1 MTRPFGRFKMD
12 ARSLKVISPRKWLF
26 IIILSAAAVFALWG
40 ATRFWLITVLLT
52 SEQVLHLIDITLIFV
67 TGLAII
73 MLVSQLIASHVAAY
87 LGPTQSNTIRLLFQV
102 ASFSIILLLVFST
115 AGINLVGTLVGVG
128 FFGIVVGLAAQ
139 AVLGNLFSG
148 LMLVASRPFKIGDR
162 IALIA
167 WQYGKFPPS
176 LSHGWLEPSYTG
188 HVKEITLIYTKILTD
203 SNALVTVPNG
213 ILTQSLILNLSHDK
227 DGHVGTQFEV
237 PIQVD
242 PDELRK
248 SLNSQLSRMPDF
260 KGEEESFELL
270 EISPSAYLMAISFRV
285 EKQREREMKP
295 FLLKAFRLALMSTYK
310 SNVK

>member
-1 MTRPFGRFKMD
+1 MAK
-12 ARSLKVISPRKWLF
+12 RSLKVISLRKGLL
-26 IIILSAAAVFALWG
+26 ILILSVVTVLALWSV
-40 ATRFWLITVLLT
+40 TRFWLITVLLT
-52 SEQVLHLIDITLIFV
+52 SEQAVRLIDAGLILVTGFV
-67 TGLAII
+67 TI
-73 MLVSQLIASHVAAY
+73 MLLSQLIARHVVAY
-87 LGPTQSNTIRLLFQV
+87 LAPTQSNEIRLLFQV
-102 ASFSIILLLVFST
+102 AGFSLILLIVFLIV
-115 AGINLVGTLVGVG
+115 GMNLVGALVGVG

-148 LMLVASRPFKIGDR
+148 LMLVASRPFNIGDR
-162 IALIA
+162 IALVT

-203 SNALVTVPNG
+203 SNSLVTVPNG
-213 ILTQSLILNLSHDK
+213 ILTQCLILNLSHDK
-227 DGHVGTQFEV
+227 YGHVGTQFEA

-242 PDELRK
+242 PDELHQ
-248 SLNSQLSRMPDF
+248 SLNSLLSIMPDF

-270 EISPSAYLMAISFRV
+270 EISPSAYLVAISFRV

-295 FLLKAFRLALMSTYK
+295 FLIKAFRQALMSTYK